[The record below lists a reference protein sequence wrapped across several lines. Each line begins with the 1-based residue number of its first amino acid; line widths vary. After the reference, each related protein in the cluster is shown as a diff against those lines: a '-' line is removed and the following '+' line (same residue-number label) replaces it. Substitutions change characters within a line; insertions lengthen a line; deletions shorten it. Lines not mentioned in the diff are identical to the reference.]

1 MEQKER
7 GNHFRVTVG
16 GWYPRTTL
24 HLSEIYSFFKNGS
37 SELALSKEKLEELH
51 RGLRLKSVVQETGNL
66 EYIHAITEDGIEIRY
81 YEDGLYTIST
91 QTKSIS
97 DAALQIESY
106 VSARFNP
113 AIAYIFSLG
122 APTPKVLAHFPIKH
136 PVVVG
141 MHKGNWSSFSYDHK
155 KYGEVYAQIESN
167 GIVVYKT
174 LSHIFV
180 LARHMSE
187 DAVADLVEMQIF
199 FREFKDQLKRYLN
212 IHRVIWEEI
221 SAIKE
226 QKSVSA
232 KEVDQLRSKLDGYQ
246 KTVNLISNRINQMS
260 SYITTRS
267 KLSKALQLDNHLL
280 TLFQYKFESLSDTH
294 TYIKE
299 IWNMTREYI
308 ASAIAMFSEIQNK
321 STQRS
326 IQSLQLITL
335 SNVIATLLAKMAIDK
350 IPGITV
356 WGFLYFI
363 FIVLLAW
370 VINSVVIFL
379 FKNIKYTIHFPK
391 HTQV

>member
-1 MEQKER
+1 MHST
-7 GNHFRVTVG
+7 NHYRVTVG

-24 HLSEIYSFFKNGS
+24 HLSEIYSFLKNGAS
-37 SELALSKEKLEELH
+37 DLSLSKEKLTDFH
-51 RGLRLKSVVQETGNL
+51 KGLRLKSVTQETGNL
-66 EYIHAITEDGIEIRY
+66 EYIYAITEDGIEIIY
-81 YEDGLYTIST
+81 YEDGLYIISAY
-91 QTKSIS
+91 S
-97 DAALQIESY
+97 DRIPDVVEKIEAY
-106 VSARFNP
+106 LNARFNP

-136 PVVVG
+136 PVVVC
-141 MHKGNWSSFSYDHK
+141 MQKESWNSFSYDKK
-155 KYGEVYAQIESN
+155 KYGEVYAQIESS

-180 LARHMSE
+180 LSHHVSAEMIR
-187 DAVADLVEMQIF
+187 DLVEMQIF

-221 SAIKE
+221 STIKE
-226 QKSVSA
+226 QKSISA
-232 KEVDQLRSKLDGYQ
+232 RQVDQLRSKLDGYQ
-246 KTVNLISNRINQMS
+246 KTINLISNRINQMS
-260 SYITTRS
+260 AYITTRS
-267 KLSKALQLDNHLL
+267 KLSKTMNLDIHLL
-280 TLFQYKFESLSDTH
+280 TLFQYKFESLTDSH

-308 ASAIAMFSEIQNK
+308 GSAIAMFTEIQNK

-356 WGFLYFI
+356 WGFTYVI
-363 FIVLLAW
+363 FIIILAW
-370 VINSVVIFL
+370 ILNSFAIFL
-379 FKNIKYTIHFPK
+379 FKNLRYRVHFPT